1 MWHSVWGLVPR
12 RGTPD
17 GRLNVESF
25 GLSEPYWTMR
35 LGLVPFWKVS
45 NMEPSAD
52 RLQRF
57 LEARPRFEEIALT
70 LFAHGIDSVGLPP
83 FARWQALI
91 SSARR
96 SGRLICVNARAY
108 PAHFSVSARYQSCGS
123 CKLHP
128 LPSIRCQPERR
139 SARFPRTWLSA

>member
-1 MWHSVWGLVPR
+1 
-12 RGTPD
+12 
-17 GRLNVESF
+17 
-25 GLSEPYWTMR
+25 MR

-57 LEARPRFEEIALT
+57 REARPRFEEIALT

-108 PAHFSVSARYQSCGS
+108 PAHFSVFARYQAELR
-123 CKLHP
+123 KLQAPPTP
-128 LPSIRCQPERR
+128 LQPM
-139 SARFPRTWLSA
+139 SAEEALGTLPRT